1 MKPMLGARKAKL
13 PELST
18 ANPSRREVRTIQDA
32 SARYETAL
40 RNSWVKWVVRRADN
54 ASLAL
59 WLSQLASG
67 GKTLAYKL
75 SAACSGY
82 NAYITRIKQRALDLW
97 SPITVWAKQLA
108 SVADRST

>member
-1 MKPMLGARKAKL
+1 MAAPAKPS
-13 PELST
+13 E
-18 ANPSRREVRTIQDA
+18 
-32 SARYETAL
+32 RYETAL

-82 NAYITRIKQRALDLW
+82 NAYIARIEQRAFRFMVSHNRL
-97 SPITVWAKQLA
+97 SEATSFRGRQEY
-108 SVADRST
+108 VAACRH